1 MRPPRKPP
9 EPLVIPQPIREAK
22 KLGDVLSQ
30 VIAMR
35 GIGRIRGD
43 RQLADAWKSVTDPE
57 VAAGSRP
64 TIFKNGVLQILVT
77 SSTLLGELV
86 SFHKSVILARLKSE
100 HPDLKVRDLK
110 FKLQSRE

>member
-1 MRPPRKPP
+1 MLPRKPP
-9 EPLVIPQPIREAK
+9 EPKELPRPVK
-22 KLGDVLSQ
+22 DVSKLGDVLSQ

-43 RQLADAWKSVTDPE
+43 RQMADAWKNVAGPE

-64 TIFKNGVLQILVT
+64 TTLRNGVLQILVT

-86 SFHKSVILARLKSE
+86 SFHKATILGRLKTE
-100 HPDLKVRDLK
+100 HPDLKIRDLK

>member
-1 MRPPRKPP
+1 MLPRKPP
-9 EPLVIPQPIREAK
+9 EPKGPPRPIQDVS
-22 KLGDVLSQ
+22 KLGDVLSR

-43 RQLADAWKSVTDPE
+43 QQLADAWKSVSSAE

-64 TIFKNGVLQILVT
+64 TTLRNGVLQILVT

-86 SFHKSVILARLKSE
+86 SFHKAEILSRLKVE
-100 HPDLKVRDLK
+100 HPGLKIRDLK
-110 FKLQSRE
+110 FRLQSRE

>member
-1 MRPPRKPP
+1 MWPRRVPEPKEPPR
-9 EPLVIPQPIREAK
+9 PIK
-22 KLGDVLSQ
+22 DVSKLGDVLSK

-43 RQLADAWKSVTDPE
+43 QQMAAAWKSVAGPE

-64 TIFKNGVLQILVT
+64 TMLRNGVLQILVT

-86 SFHKSVILARLKSE
+86 SFHKATILARLKAE
-100 HPDLKVRDLK
+100 HPALKVRDLK

>member
-1 MRPPRKPP
+1 MIFTTESCCFELAFSLGTLKLIQMPSRKPP
-9 EPLVIPQPIREAK
+9 EPLVIPPPIRDAK

-43 RQLADAWKSVTDPE
+43 RQLADAWKSVAGPE

-64 TIFKNGVLQILVT
+64 TI
-77 SSTLLGELV
+77 
-86 SFHKSVILARLKSE
+86 LARLKAE
-100 HPDLKVRDLK
+100 HPALKVRDLK

>member
-9 EPLVIPQPIREAK
+9 EPLFTPPPIREAK

-86 SFHKSVILARLKSE
+86 SFHKSVILARLKAE
-100 HPDLKVRDLK
+100 HPELKVRDLK
-110 FKLQSRE
+110 FKLQSRG

>member
-1 MRPPRKPP
+1 MRPPRKPQ
-9 EPLVIPQPIREAK
+9 EPLFTPPPIRDAK

-43 RQLADAWKSVTDPE
+43 RQLADAWKSVAGPD

-64 TIFKNGVLQILVT
+64 TILRNGVLQILVT

-86 SFHKSVILARLKSE
+86 SFHKSTILARLKAE

>member
-1 MRPPRKPP
+1 MLPRRPVEPREPPR
-9 EPLVIPQPIREAK
+9 PIK
-22 KLGDVLSQ
+22 DVSKLGDVLSK

-43 RQLADAWKSVTDPE
+43 RQMADVWKSVTSDE
-57 VAAGSRP
+57 IAAASRP
-64 TIFKNGVLQILVT
+64 TIFRNGVLQIIVT

-86 SFHKSVILARLKSE
+86 SYHKAAILAKLKAE
-100 HPDLKVRDLK
+100 HPALKVRDLK